1 MKLIVCIIAMMI
13 CFVKPCLAQN
23 PAVINN
29 DNAILSG
36 KVKDSL
42 SNVAI
47 DFANVSLLGLD
58 SKAISATLTDKSGN
72 FQFINIPFGTYYLV
86 IYLIGYKQLKT
97 SAITVSKNSPKIDLG
112 LLLMNQSVNQL
123 KEVNIAAHKQI
134 IKIESDKITYSV
146 ENDISNRGVSALDA
160 LNKAP
165 LIGLAGAD
173 KITLKGSSNYK
184 VFVNGKPSSLY
195 TNKLAEV
202 LKSMPAEQI
211 KDIEIIT
218 NPSAKYDAEG
228 TGGIINIITQ
238 KKIANGYSGSIY
250 GGINSIGDFS
260 DGIQGSA
267 TSGKWNAS
275 IQFSNGKYHRP
286 GNNIQIEQENYTDSG
301 TSYLKQ
307 NQDNLFKSDFL
318 SGSLDLNYSLDTL
331 NTLSASIL
339 LYKGRNSTTGLIK
352 SNFTNEDLTLGNAFE
367 RDFYRKTS
375 YLTTEVNAGYQ
386 HNFKQPKRYISF
398 SYRLNYDEPEI
409 SYQTIQYPVFNT
421 FKSAEKN
428 YNNEVNKESAIQ
440 VDYAQPI
447 SSKGLLEVGVKLIYR
462 DLISDYED
470 YAGSTTGDLAYNPD
484 ASGKLKYIQNVYS
497 GYSLYSLKLHKFS
510 FRVGARLEYTD
521 LKGDLN
527 NQENEIKQS
536 YYSFIPSL
544 SSAYTFKNNTILRI
558 SYARRIQRPGLF
570 YLNPSINQ
578 LNSQSISYGNPNLRP
593 EYIDSYELSY
603 NLNIKKAQLNF
614 LFFYQK
620 TNNSI
625 EPERFLL
632 QDSILVSTFNNF
644 GVQDNLGLNLFASAS
659 VFEKLSLSGNI
670 TPGYYNARIN
680 NSNSSQFLN
689 GFSLKVGASASYRL
703 TKSFSIMA
711 SGNYNSPIIRFQTR
725 TYHYFLG
732 NVGVSKNILKD
743 KANISLN
750 LNQPFLKTSVYRTA
764 SGNIDFYQLSENRYP
779 ERFMRLNFRYKF
791 GKTEGAN
798 NSAKKVRIDD
808 LKN

>member
-1 MKLIVCIIAMMI
+1 MKSFVYIIAFMA
-13 CFVKPCLAQN
+13 CLVKPCLAQN
-23 PAVINN
+23 PTVINN
-29 DNAILSG
+29 NGILLG
-36 KVKDSL
+36 NVKDSL
-42 SNVAI
+42 SNIAI
-47 DFANVSLLGLD
+47 DLANVSLLRLD
-58 SKAISATLTDKSGN
+58 LKAVSATLTDKSGN
-72 FQFINIPFGTYYLV
+72 FQFINIPFGSYYLV
-86 IYLIGYKQLKT
+86 IDLVGYKQLKT
-97 SAITVSKNSPKIDLG
+97 PAIVLSINSAKIDLG
-112 LLLMNQSVNQL
+112 SLLINTSVNEL
-123 KEVNIAAHKQI
+123 KEVNITAQKQI

-195 TNKLAEV
+195 TNKLVEV
-202 LKSMPAEQI
+202 LRSMPAEQI

-218 NPSAKYDAEG
+218 NPSAKYEAEG
-228 TGGIINIITQ
+228 TGGIINIITH
-238 KKIANGYSGSIY
+238 KKIANGYSGSIF

-267 TSGKWNAS
+267 TAGKWNVNL
-275 IQFSNGKYHRP
+275 QFSNGKYHRP
-286 GNNIQIEQENYTDSG
+286 SNNIQVEQENYTDKG

-307 NQDNLFKSDFL
+307 NQDNVFKSDFL
-318 SGSLDLNYSLDTL
+318 SGSLDLNYSIDTL

-339 LYKGRNSTTGLIK
+339 LYKGKNSTKGLIQ
-352 SNFTNEDLTLGNAFE
+352 SDFANENLMLGNAFE

-386 HNFKQPKRYISF
+386 HNFKQAKKYISF

-409 SYQTIQYPVFNT
+409 FYQTVQLPIFNT
-421 FKSAEKN
+421 SKSAEKN

-440 VDYAQPI
+440 IDYSQPI
-447 SSKGLLEVGVKLIYR
+447 LSKGLLEVGTKLIYR

-470 YAGSTTGDLAYNPD
+470 YVGSTISDLLLNPA

-497 GYSLYSLKLHKFS
+497 GYSLYSLKLQKFS
-510 FRVGARLEYTD
+510 FRVGARVEHTD

-527 NQENEIKQS
+527 NKENEIKQS

-544 SSAYTFKNNTILRI
+544 SSSFTFKNKTILRV
-558 SYARRIQRPGLF
+558 SYARRIQRPSLF
-570 YLNPSINQ
+570 YINPSINQ
-578 LNSQSISYGNPNLRP
+578 LNSQSISYGNPNLKP
-593 EYIDSYELSY
+593 EYIDSYELGY

-625 EPERFLL
+625 ESERFLL
-632 QDSILVSTFNNF
+632 KDSILVSTFNNF
-644 GVQDNLGLNLFASAS
+644 GVQDNLGLNVYASAN

-689 GFSLKVGASASYRL
+689 GFSLKVGASASYRF

-711 SGNYNSPIIRFQTR
+711 STNYNSPIVRFQTR
-725 TYHYFLG
+725 SYHYFLG
-732 NVGVSKNILKD
+732 NIGVSKNILKD

-750 LNQPFLKTSVYRTA
+750 FNQPFLKTSFYRTA
-764 SGNIDFYQLSENRYP
+764 YSNNDFYQLSTNRYP
-779 ERFMRLNFRYKF
+779 ERFIRLNFMYKF
-791 GKTEGAN
+791 GKTDGA
-798 NSAKKVRIDD
+798 SKSVRKVRIDD
-808 LKN
+808 LKS

>member
-1 MKLIVCIIAMMI
+1 MKSTRYLILILI
-13 CFVKPCLAQN
+13 CLVKPCLGQKPTISDN
-23 PAVINN
+23 IGVI
-29 DNAILSG
+29 SG
-36 KVKDSL
+36 NVKDSL
-42 SNVAI
+42 ANIAI
-47 DFANVSLLGLD
+47 DLANVSLRRLD
-58 SKAISATLTDKSGN
+58 LKAVSATLTDKAGN
-72 FQFINIPFGTYYLV
+72 FQLKNIPFGSYYIVIDLV
-86 IYLIGYKQLKT
+86 GYKQLKT
-97 SAITVSKNSPKIDLG
+97 SVIILSVNSAKIDLG
-112 LLLMNQSVNQL
+112 SLLINQSVNEL
-123 KEVNIAAHKQI
+123 KGVNITGQKQI

-173 KITLKGSSNYK
+173 RITLKGSTNYK

-202 LKSMPAEQI
+202 LRSMPAEQI

-228 TGGIINIITQ
+228 TGGIINIITY
-238 KKIANGYSGSIY
+238 KKIANGYSGSIF

-267 TSGKWNAS
+267 TSGKWNVNL
-275 IQFSNGKYHRP
+275 QLSNGKYHRP
-286 GNNIQIEQENYTDSG
+286 SNHIQMEQENYTDKG
-301 TSYLKQ
+301 TGYLKQ

-318 SGSLDLNYSLDTL
+318 SGAVDMNYSIDTL
-331 NTLSASIL
+331 STLSASIL
-339 LYKGRNSTTGLIK
+339 LYKGRNSTTGLIQ
-352 SNFTNEDLTLGNAFE
+352 SNFTNEDLKLGNAFE
-367 RDFYRKTS
+367 RGFDRKTS

-386 HNFKQPKRYISF
+386 HNFRQPKKYISF

-409 SYQTIQYPVFNT
+409 YYQTIQLPIFNT
-421 FKSAEKN
+421 SKSAENN
-428 YNNEVNKESAIQ
+428 YNKEVNKESAIQ

-447 SSKGLLEVGVKLIYR
+447 LSKGLLEVGAKLIYR

-470 YAGSTTGDLAYNPD
+470 YIGSTVNNLLLNPA

-497 GYSLYSLKLHKFS
+497 GYSLYSLKLQKFS
-510 FRVGARLEYTD
+510 FRVGARVEYTD

-527 NQENEIKQS
+527 NHENEIKQS

-544 SSAYTFKNNTILRI
+544 SSSFTFNNKTILRV
-558 SYARRIQRPGLF
+558 SYAKRIQRPSLF
-570 YLNPSINQ
+570 YINPSINQ
-578 LNSQSISYGNPNLRP
+578 LNSQSISYGNPNLKP
-593 EYIDSYELSY
+593 EYIDSYDLGY
-603 NLNIKKAQLNF
+603 NLNIKEAQLNF
-614 LFFYQK
+614 LLFYQK

-625 EPERFLL
+625 ESERFLL

-644 GVQDNLGLNLFASAS
+644 GVQDNLGLNIYASAN

-689 GFSLKVGASASYRL
+689 GFSLKVGASASYRF
-703 TKSFSIMA
+703 TKGFSVMA
-711 SGNYNSPIIRFQTR
+711 STNYNSPIIRFQTR
-725 TYHYFLG
+725 SYHYFLG

-750 LNQPFLKTSVYRTA
+750 FSQPFLKTSVYRTA
-764 SGNIDFYQLSENRYP
+764 YSNNGFYQLSTNRYP
-779 ERFMRLNFRYKF
+779 ERFVKLNFRYKF
-791 GKTEGAN
+791 GKTDGAN
-798 NSAKKVRIDD
+798 RSVRKVRIDD
-808 LKN
+808 LKS

>member
-1 MKLIVCIIAMMI
+1 MKSIFYLLALMI
-13 CFVKPCLAQN
+13 CLIKPCLAQN
-23 PAVINN
+23 PIVANN
-29 DNAILSG
+29 ENAILLG
-36 KVKDSL
+36 NVKDSL
-42 SNVAI
+42 SNIAI
-47 DFANVSLLGLD
+47 DFANVSLLRLD
-58 SKAISATLTDKSGN
+58 LKVVSGTLTDKDGN
-72 FQFINIPFGTYYLV
+72 FRFINIPFGSYYV
-86 IYLIGYKQLKT
+86 IVNFVGYKQLKT
-97 SAITVSKNSPKIDLG
+97 PVIILSINNTKIDLG
-112 LLLMNQSVNQL
+112 SLLINQSVNEL
-123 KEVNIAAHKQI
+123 KGVNITGQKEL

-202 LKSMPAEQI
+202 LRSMPAEQI

-228 TGGIINIITQ
+228 TGGIINIITH
-238 KKIANGYSGSIY
+238 KKIANGYSGSIF

-267 TSGKWNAS
+267 ASGKWNVNL
-275 IQFSNGKYHRP
+275 QFSNGKYHRP
-286 GNNIQIEQENYTDSG
+286 SNHIEIEQENYIDKG

-318 SGSLDLNYSLDTL
+318 NGSLDLNYSIDTL

-339 LYKGRNSTTGLIK
+339 LYKGRNSTTGLIQ
-352 SNFTNEDLTLGNAFE
+352 SYFTNEDLTLGNAFE

-386 HNFKQPKRYISF
+386 HNFRQPKKYISF

-409 SYQTIQYPVFNT
+409 FYQTVQSPIFNAS
-421 FKSAEKN
+421 KSGERN

-440 VDYAQPI
+440 IDYAQPI
-447 SSKGLLEVGVKLIYR
+447 SSKGLLEAGAKMIYR
-462 DLISDYED
+462 ELISDYQD
-470 YAGSTTGDLAYNPD
+470 YLGSTIGDLAYNPG
-484 ASGKLKYIQNVYS
+484 ASGKLSYIQNVYS
-497 GYSLYSLKLHKFS
+497 GYSLYSLKLQKFS

-544 SSAYTFKNNTILRI
+544 SSSYTFKNKTILRI
-558 SYARRIQRPGLF
+558 SYARRIQRPSLF

-578 LNSQSISYGNPNLRP
+578 LNSQSISYGNPNLRS
-593 EYIDSYELSY
+593 EYIDSYELGY

-625 EPERFLL
+625 ESQRFLL

-644 GVQDNLGLNLFASAS
+644 GVQDNLGLNIFASAS

-689 GFSLKVGASASYRL
+689 GFSLKVGASTSYRF

-711 SGNYNSPIIRFQTR
+711 SANYNSPIIRFQTR
-725 TYHYFLG
+725 SYHYFLG
-732 NVGVSKNILKD
+732 NIGVSKNILED

-764 SGNIDFYQLSENRYP
+764 YSNNGFYQLSTNSYP
-779 ERFMRLNFRYKF
+779 ERFVRLNFRYKF
-791 GKTEGAN
+791 GKTEGTGK
-798 NSAKKVRIDD
+798 SVRKVRIDD
-808 LKN
+808 LKS